1 MGYLLNWSLIGHLEF
16 SATVLRVRELIEERV
31 GKSPSASALVTL
43 FSDKPLMA
51 SIVEKAWRDS
61 GVGEK
66 FRQHVFE
73 FGQVQAEM
81 GNRIPLVQEA
91 FEAISARLRVSF
103 MTDVFLVNAIRTS
116 DKYRSIPPQVSGD
129 EEAITYIH
137 RQLLSV
143 TQAPEKEAFS
153 KGCTLLERLAEIT
166 AIATDESLLTI
177 TSSPTL
183 VFRIEEY
190 FNTRKQDRADKQ
202 FRLRATRK
210 LVEKFPPDEV
220 SLLTQAVDG
229 FLRQRRSKRTT
240 ERRLQTSFRQIAH
253 VFRGFEASSKLN
265 EACEEFIAERAAS
278 STDLAPLEKLIDLK
292 CMGVDDPQIDFALGL
307 GADVLDLLKSA
318 LSRGADQN
326 LGLQQ
331 TLDGYEKK
339 LTSHPTF

>member
-116 DKYRSIPPQVSGD
+116 DKYRSIPPQDS
-129 EEAITYIH
+129 
-137 RQLLSV
+137 
-143 TQAPEKEAFS
+143 
-153 KGCTLLERLAEIT
+153 
-166 AIATDESLLTI
+166 
-177 TSSPTL
+177 
-183 VFRIEEY
+183 
-190 FNTRKQDRADKQ
+190 
-202 FRLRATRK
+202 
-210 LVEKFPPDEV
+210 
-220 SLLTQAVDG
+220 
-229 FLRQRRSKRTT
+229 
-240 ERRLQTSFRQIAH
+240 
-253 VFRGFEASSKLN
+253 
-265 EACEEFIAERAAS
+265 
-278 STDLAPLEKLIDLK
+278 
-292 CMGVDDPQIDFALGL
+292 
-307 GADVLDLLKSA
+307 
-318 LSRGADQN
+318 
-326 LGLQQ
+326 
-331 TLDGYEKK
+331 
-339 LTSHPTF
+339 